1 MYTESFDNVSSAE
14 LMHYTSTPENTSN
27 ADYINNFDFNIY
39 SQPSTQTT
47 DYIENELYH
56 PLPQIGQ
63 QVIQLVNQQQN
74 NDVTNFNFFTNNN
87 HLPLDNHID
96 LSPTEENFHYT
107 TPNQSD
113 FAAASPHGYSENNAS
128 TPLLESYTNN
138 GTFSAHSTPVLS
150 SEPLFQDSNSNFL
163 LFSPV
168 VNNYR
173 NLSIKT
179 SPSAFCDLHI
189 SDDIGST
196 PTVPGFGTPYTA
208 DYSTVPSRTP
218 LITPQNT
225 PYINTPYVTNSPFSV
240 ASTINTPFALPQTPL
255 TVDTPLVEPSGAD
268 PNLYDESGKIGSW
281 FNLFAAPSANVLN
294 YSNLKG
300 SPSVYED
307 NTIYEKTIVP
317 YFDGCYD
324 NNQIVN
330 MATISP
336 EYVGT
341 VASDNGEK
349 KIDTSELVAPG
360 SPNSRQHDV
369 STFALTDKSSSP
381 NTALGVAAAVEQM
394 STSPS
399 KSVTEFADLLKVEN
413 DQGNLEA
420 VKAEQS
426 LIITHPTQ
434 TPDSAP
440 TTPVDAPRLLAI
452 RPHPQDDDDSVE
464 NESTRRSKRQ
474 RTMSVSEENEEENDD
489 ESEKK
494 YNCPDCGRGFNR
506 KFNMQTHRLT
516 HDPNRVKPFACDHP
530 NCGSR
535 FTRKHDL
542 KRHING
548 IHKGE
553 KVHECTVCR
562 KPFSRKDAWKRHI
575 TTCGKM

>member
-1 MYTESFDNVSSAE
+1 MYTDNVSSTE

-27 ADYINNFDFNIY
+27 AEYINNFDFNIY
-39 SQPSTQTT
+39 SQTSTLTT
-47 DYIENELYH
+47 DYIENELYN
-56 PLPQIGQ
+56 PLQQIGQ
-63 QVIQLVNQQQN
+63 QAIQLVNQQQL
-74 NDVTNFNFFTNNN
+74 DVTNFNFFPNNN
-87 HLPLDNHID
+87 HPPLDNHID
-96 LSPTEENFHYT
+96 LSPAEEKFHYT

-138 GTFSAHSTPVLS
+138 GTYSAHTTPILS
-150 SEPLFQDSNSNFL
+150 GEPLYQDSNSSSNFL

-168 VNNYR
+168 VNNYQ
-173 NLSIKT
+173 NLSINT
-179 SPSAFCDLHI
+179 SPSAFSDLHI

-255 TVDTPLVEPSGAD
+255 TFDTPLVEPSGAD
-268 PNLYDESGKIGSW
+268 PNLYDESGKTGSW

-307 NTIYEKTIVP
+307 NTIYEKSIDP
-317 YFDGCYD
+317 LFDGCYV

-336 EYVGT
+336 EYVGA
-341 VASDNGEK
+341 VPSDNEK
-349 KIDTSELVAPG
+349 KVDTLELAPG
-360 SPNSRQHDV
+360 SPKGRQLDT
-369 STFALTDKSSSP
+369 STLALTDKSTSP
-381 NTALGVAAAVEQM
+381 NTALIAAAAVEHTT
-394 STSPS
+394 TSPP
-399 KSVTEFADLLKVEN
+399 KSVTESTDLLKLEN
-413 DQGNLEA
+413 DQGN
-420 VKAEQS
+420 VKTEQA
-426 LIITHPTQ
+426 LIISHPTQ

-452 RPHPQDDDDSVE
+452 RPHPQDDDDSID

-506 KFNMQTHRLT
+506 KFNMQTHRST